1 MNDSTV
7 TMVSPQHV
15 LKQQAYIL
23 FYSKVPPP
31 IPESKSSHIEHM
43 KKGENNK
50 NGNEPTITDLKLSEK
65 NSNGSSNSKDSN
77 IKSNSDSYIDDL
89 GESLN
94 PEELAGIARNHLEMM
109 TKRNITNQQT
119 NVKMENGSSVENAV
133 DYEVNYDSSFLKDE
147 EIETRLIKI
156 KSWAVKPFR

>member
-23 FYSKVPPP
+23 FYSKIPPT
-31 IPESKSSHIEHM
+31 IPESESSHVEHM
-43 KKGENNK
+43 KKGKNDK
-50 NGNEPTITDLKLSEK
+50 NGIEPKITDLKSSEK
-65 NSNGSSNSKDSN
+65 NSNGSSTSKDDN

-94 PEELAGIARNHLEMM
+94 PEELAGRARNHSEMM
-109 TKRNITNQQT
+109 IKRNIANQQT
-119 NVKMENGSSVENAV
+119 DVKLENGSSVGKAI
-133 DYEVNYDSSFLKDE
+133 DYEVNYDSSFVEEE